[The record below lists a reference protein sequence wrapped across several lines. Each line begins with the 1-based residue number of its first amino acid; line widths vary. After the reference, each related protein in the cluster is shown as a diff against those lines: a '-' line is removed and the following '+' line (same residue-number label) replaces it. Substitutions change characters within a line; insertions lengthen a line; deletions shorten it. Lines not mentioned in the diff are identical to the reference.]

1 MKQKL
6 FRRIEAL
13 EKFSAAAL
21 ELHGPDPDDKRKLEE
36 LWESVRA
43 WHAVPANQQWLA
55 EQPEDYLYNSVQ
67 QLREELSERASGYRA
82 GVAA

>member
-6 FRRIEAL
+6 YRRIEVL
-13 EKFSAAAL
+13 ERFSAAAL
-21 ELHGPDPDDKRKLEE
+21 EQRGPDPADQQKLDE
-36 LWESVRA
+36 LWQNIQA

-67 QLREELSERASGYRA
+67 QLRTELAERGYGYHP